1 MGASAERIA
10 NHFVDYLFDT
20 YRGSRHVRQVAA
32 WVALIVL
39 GIERLA
45 GHQWRVPRD
54 RQLRFEVNGRPFKG
68 RYNHK
73 LKPRGGVEIVE
84 ILSGRGSPEGRTVA
98 LITSLGQAETFY
110 AARLRGDPWP

>member
-1 MGASAERIA
+1 MPRLMGASAERIA

-54 RQLRFEVNGRPFKG
+54 RQLRFEVNGRPFL
-68 RYNHK
+68 NN
-73 LKPRGGVEIVE
+73 
-84 ILSGRGSPEGRTVA
+84 S
-98 LITSLGQAETFY
+98 SLGMYPQIVRE
-110 AARLRGDPWP
+110 REKIQRRGFRK